1 MNYNIIP
8 ELKKVEL
15 THTTVRLQDY
25 ALTSDFKNLI
35 SVSETILKEGSYTG
49 AGMKPIQTLSTPLT
63 HEDAYHLVIS
73 TDAITVEA
81 GSDAGFL
88 YGLITLSELDRLN
101 HGELSCGII
110 YDYPDMHYR
119 AISDDI
125 SRGQVSTFE
134 HFKTMIQKLA
144 RYKYNV
150 YMPYIEDV
158 FTLKCCPD
166 WGKYSDGLSGEEWKA
181 LTQYAAQYHI
191 SVRPI
196 INLLGHF
203 DKNASI
209 ASLQP
214 LTIHKEDGSITSVID
229 PLNPAVKPLIA
240 TILDEIVEAF
250 GPGVIHVGGDE
261 PCAIT
266 EVYGKEKGGQLF
278 IDYYTWVHDELA
290 KRGCSM
296 MMYADFFAPPWG
308 DYSVGLER
316 ALELPKGVNFVFWDY
331 AARTSYPYVE
341 KLHEIGLTVTVSPGT
356 WTWNR
361 FACDMKLCWDN
372 TAGLLRAADGQ
383 STHMIMSC
391 WGDGGDCSRELNWP
405 GFLIGANCSWA
416 TQTTYTFEAFYD
428 IYHAVFFNLNK
439 EESASLYNVY
449 HYDGVLGLKDN
460 FIFKQEIFKSA
471 LEPISFI
478 EKEKAHL
485 LIAEMTQALEVI
497 QSLKNKVKEK
507 TALDAL
513 YLSAK
518 RILFTA
524 KKISYLPWAP
534 LHNRE
539 EAMSYI
545 SNVLELACEVEVLR
559 QYHEKVWFD
568 TNRRSDW
575 GYVNMLYLD
584 LRDELQRLARHM
596 AHDKDFGKNLGFHVF
611 NANN

>member
-8 ELKKVEL
+8 ELKDVSLDAASIKLNDYIL
-15 THTTVRLQDY
+15 TDTLTK
-25 ALTSDFKNLI
+25 ALPI
-35 SVSETILKEGSYTG
+35 SESILREGTYTG
-49 AGMKPIQTLSTPLT
+49 CGAKSITFCNASFE
-63 HEDAYHLVIS
+63 HKDAYKLVIAEEEI
-73 TDAITVEA
+73 AIHA
-81 GSDAGFL
+81 SSDCSLL
-88 YGLITLSELDRLN
+88 YGLMTLSELDRLN
-101 HGELSCGII
+101 KGTLTCGII

-134 HFKTMIQKLA
+134 HFKTIIRKLV

-158 FTLKCCPD
+158 FKLKCCPD
-166 WGKYSDGLSGEEWKA
+166 WGKYSDGLTGEEWKA
-181 LTQYAAQYHI
+181 LTEYAKEYHV

-214 LTIHKEDGSITSVID
+214 ITIHQEDGSITSVID
-229 PLNPAVKPLIA
+229 PLNPAVKPLVSN
-240 TILDEIVEAF
+240 ILDEIVEAF

-316 ALELPKGVNFVFWDY
+316 ALELPKDINFVFWDY

-361 FACDMKLCWDN
+361 FACDMKLCWNN
-372 TAGLLRAADGQ
+372 TAGLLLAAAGQ

-416 TQTTYTFEAFYD
+416 AKTTYTFEQFYD
-428 IYHAVFFNLNK
+428 IYHAVFFGLNK
-439 EESASLYNVY
+439 EEAASLYNVY
-449 HYDGVLGLKDN
+449 HYDSVIGLKDN
-460 FIFKQEIFKSA
+460 FIFKQEMFKSA
-471 LEPISFI
+471 LEPITFA
-478 EKEKAHL
+478 EKEKAYL
-485 LIAEMTQALEVI
+485 LIDEMTKALELI
-497 QSLKNKVKEK
+497 KSLKTRIQEK

-534 LHNRE
+534 LQNRE

-545 SNVLELACEVEVLR
+545 SHVLELASEVENLR

-575 GYVNMLYLD
+575 GYVEMLYLD

-596 AHDKDFGKNLGFHVF
+596 AHDKNFRKNLAFHVF
-611 NANN
+611 KAD

>member
-8 ELKKVEL
+8 ELKDVSLNTASIKLSDYIL
-15 THTTVRLQDY
+15 TDMLTK
-25 ALTSDFKNLI
+25 ALPI
-35 SVSETILKEGSYTG
+35 SEGILREGTYTG
-49 AGMKPIQTLSTPLT
+49 CGTKSITFCNASFEHK
-63 HEDAYHLVIS
+63 DAYKLVL
-73 TDAITVEA
+73 AEEEITIHA
-81 GSDAGFL
+81 SSGCSLL
-88 YGLITLSELDRLN
+88 YGLMTLSELDRLN
-101 HGELSCGII
+101 KGTLTCGII

-134 HFKTMIQKLA
+134 HFKTIIRKLA

-158 FTLKCCPD
+158 FKLKCCPD
-166 WGKYSDGLSGEEWKA
+166 WGKYSDGLTGEEWKA
-181 LTQYAAQYHI
+181 LTEYAAKYHI

-214 LTIHKEDGSITSVID
+214 ITIHQEDGSITSVID
-229 PLNPAVKPLIA
+229 PLNPAVKPLVSN
-240 TILDEIVEAF
+240 ILDEIVEAF

-316 ALELPKGVNFVFWDY
+316 ALELPQGINFVFWDY

-361 FACDMKLCWDN
+361 FACDMKLCWNN
-372 TAGLLRAADGQ
+372 TAGLLLAAAGQ

-416 TQTTYTFEAFYD
+416 ANTTYTFEQFYD
-428 IYHAVFFNLNK
+428 IYHAVFFGLNK
-439 EESASLYNVY
+439 EEAASLYNVY
-449 HYDGVLGLKDN
+449 HYDSVLGLKDN
-460 FIFKQEIFKSA
+460 FIFKQEMFKSA
-471 LEPISFI
+471 LEPITFA

-485 LIAEMTQALEVI
+485 LIGEMTKALEMI
-497 QSLKNKVKEK
+497 KSLKTRVKEK

-524 KKISYLPWAP
+524 KKISYLPWSP
-534 LHNRE
+534 LQNRE

-545 SNVLELACEVEVLR
+545 SNVLELASEVENLR

-575 GYVNMLYLD
+575 GYVEMLYLD

-596 AHDKDFGKNLGFHVF
+596 AHDKNFRKNLAFHVF
-611 NANN
+611 KAD

>member
-1 MNYNIIP
+1 MNYTIIP
-8 ELKKVEL
+8 ELKEVQL
-15 THTTVRLQDY
+15 GTSPIQLNDY
-25 ALTSDFKNLI
+25 ALSPTLEKTLP
-35 SVSETILKEGSYTG
+35 VSASILREGTYTG
-49 AGMKPIQTLSTPLT
+49 NGHKYITFSHMSFEHQ
-63 HEDAYHLVIS
+63 DAYKLVLSEDEIIIYAS
-73 TDAITVEA
+73 SEC
-81 GSDAGFL
+81 SLL
-88 YGLITLSELDRLN
+88 YGIMTLSELDRLN
-101 HGELSCGII
+101 NGLLTSASI
-110 YDYPDMHYR
+110 YDYPELYYR

-125 SRGQVSTFE
+125 SRGQISTFE
-134 HFKTMIQKLA
+134 HFQAIIRKLA

-158 FTLKCCPD
+158 FKLQCCPD
-166 WGKYSDGLSGEEWKA
+166 WGKYSDGLTGTEWKA
-181 LTQYAAQYHI
+181 LCTYAAQYHI
-191 SVRPI
+191 TIRPI

-209 ASLQP
+209 ASLQA
-214 LTIHKEDGSITSVID
+214 LTIHQADGSITSVID
-229 PLNPAVKPLIA
+229 PLNPAVKPLVSH
-240 TILDEIVEAF
+240 ILDEIVEAF

-261 PCAIT
+261 PCALT

-278 IDYYTWVHDELA
+278 IDYYTWVHNELL
-290 KRGCSM
+290 KRNCSM

-316 ALELPKGVNFVFWDY
+316 ALELPQGINFVFWDY

-372 TAGLLRAADGQ
+372 TAGLLRAANGQ

-405 GFLIGANCSWA
+405 GFLIGANCSW
-416 TQTTYTFEAFYD
+416 TTNTTYTFEQFYTL
-428 IYHAVFFNLNK
+428 YHTLFFGFTK
-439 EESASLYNVY
+439 EESDALYHVY
-449 HYDGVLGLKDN
+449 HYDSVLGLKDN
-460 FIFKQEIFKSA
+460 FIFKQEMFKSA
-471 LEPISFI
+471 LEPIHFP
-478 EKEKAHL
+478 EKEKAFL
-485 LIAEMTQALEVI
+485 LIEEMTKALDL
-497 QSLKNKVKEK
+497 LKTLKTRTQEK

-513 YLSAK
+513 YLSAQ

-524 KKISYLPWAP
+524 KKIHSLPWSP
-534 LHNRE
+534 LQNRE
-539 EAMSYI
+539 EAMGYI
-545 SNVLELACEVEVLR
+545 SSVLELASELECIR

-584 LRDELQRLARHM
+584 LKDELQRLARHM
-596 AHDKDFGKNLGFHVF
+596 AHDKDFRKNLAFHVF
-611 NANN
+611 KAE

>member
-1 MNYNIIP
+1 MNSNIIP
-8 ELKKVEL
+8 ELKDVNLNTASIKLSDYIL
-15 THTTVRLQDY
+15 TDMLTK
-25 ALTSDFKNLI
+25 ALPI
-35 SVSETILKEGSYTG
+35 SESILREGTYTG
-49 AGMKPIQTLSTPLT
+49 CGTKSITFCNASFEHK
-63 HEDAYHLVIS
+63 DAYKLVLAE
-73 TDAITVEA
+73 DEITIHA
-81 GSDAGFL
+81 SSDCSLL
-88 YGLITLSELDRLN
+88 YGLMTLSELDRLN
-101 HGELSCGII
+101 KGTLTCGII

-134 HFKTMIQKLA
+134 HFKTIIRKLA

-158 FTLKCCPD
+158 FKLKCCPD
-166 WGKYSDGLSGEEWKA
+166 WGKYSDGLTGEEWKA
-181 LTQYAAQYHI
+181 LTEYAAKYHI

-214 LTIHKEDGSITSVID
+214 ITIHQEDGSITSVID
-229 PLNPAVKPLIA
+229 PLNPAVKPLVSN
-240 TILDEIVEAF
+240 ILDEVVEAF
-250 GPGVIHVGGDE
+250 GPGIIHVGGDE

-278 IDYYTWVHDELA
+278 IEYYTWVHNELA
-290 KRGCSM
+290 KRDCSM

-316 ALELPKGVNFVFWDY
+316 ALELPKGINFVFWDY
-331 AARTSYPYVE
+331 AARASYPYVE

-361 FACDMKLCWDN
+361 FACDMKLCWNN
-372 TAGLLRAADGQ
+372 TAGLLLAADGQ

-416 TQTTYTFEAFYD
+416 AKTTYTFEQFYD
-428 IYHAVFFNLNK
+428 IYHAVFFGLNK
-439 EESASLYNVY
+439 EEAASLYNVY
-449 HYDGVLGLKDN
+449 HYDSVMGLKDN
-460 FIFKQEIFKSA
+460 FIFKQEMFKSA
-471 LEPISFI
+471 LEPITFT
-478 EKEKAHL
+478 EKEKAYL
-485 LIAEMTQALEVI
+485 LIDEMAKALELI
-497 QSLKNKVKEK
+497 KSLKTRIQEK

-534 LHNRE
+534 LQNRE

-545 SNVLELACEVEVLR
+545 SNVLELASEVENLR

-575 GYVNMLYLD
+575 GYVEMLYLD

-596 AHDKDFGKNLGFHVF
+596 AHDKNFRKNLAFHVF
-611 NANN
+611 KAD